1 MADEKMQNENKKSLN
16 TREDNVAE
24 DIRREAAGK
33 DAEMAADKTTEKEG
47 APKKKNLAF
56 VVRPQNSKNSSRLQ
70 GKRPGQDVR
79 DRTRVVQTV
88 MENAR
93 QQDRAVRMVK
103 ENRLVQRNRQ
113 QKAKDRFVQQRT
125 DRHVR
130 HRTEHVLR
138 DRRDQEQ
145 KEQDVRVVREDRY
158 ALTDRD
164 RNHLETDVL
173 MARTE
178 AKTEDHVR
186 TETDADSVLTEED
199 VTDSRDATTVMEE
212 RTVTEE
218 TDADRDSVLTE
229 EMTIAETT
237 EVTLHRS

>member
-70 GKRPGQDVR
+70 GKRPGQGRQGQKQGRPNGDG
-79 DRTRVVQTV
+79 
-88 MENAR
+88 NAR

-212 RTVTEE
+212 
-218 TDADRDSVLTE
+218 TDADRDSALTE

>member
-1 MADEKMQNENKKSLN
+1 MRA
-16 TREDNVAE
+16 NV
-24 DIRREAAGK
+24 
-33 DAEMAADKTTEKEG
+33 
-47 APKKKNLAF
+47 
-56 VVRPQNSKNSSRLQ
+56 
-70 GKRPGQDVR
+70 
-79 DRTRVVQTV
+79 
-88 MENAR
+88 R
-93 QQDRAVRMVK
+93 QQDRAVRTVK

-113 QKAKDRFVQQRT
+113 QEAKDRFVQQRT

-138 DRRDQEQ
+138 DLRDQEQ
-145 KEQDVRVVREDRY
+145 KEQAVQVVREDRY
-158 ALTDRD
+158 VLTDRD
-164 RNHLETDVL
+164 RNHLETDVP

-186 TETDADSVLTEED
+186 IETDADSVLTEVD

-218 TDADRDSVLTE
+218 TDVDRDSALTE

>member
-70 GKRPGQDVR
+70 GKRPGQG
-79 DRTRVVQTV
+79 
-88 MENAR
+88 R
-93 QQDRAVRMVK
+93 QGQNQGRPNGDGKRPAAGQSRSNGEGK
-103 ENRLVQRNRQ
+103 P
-113 QKAKDRFVQQRT
+113 
-125 DRHVR
+125 
-130 HRTEHVLR
+130 
-138 DRRDQEQ
+138 
-145 KEQDVRVVREDRY
+145 
-158 ALTDRD
+158 
-164 RNHLETDVL
+164 
-173 MARTE
+173 ARTE
-178 AKTEDHVR
+178 KPAAKSERPVRAAEGRPARPAQNGARSERPQGSRTERTGRPSGEGRPVRSDRPGQKPFGDRRSNGENRGENRGPVR

-218 TDADRDSVLTE
+218 TDADRDSALTE

>member
-1 MADEKMQNENKKSLN
+1 
-16 TREDNVAE
+16 
-24 DIRREAAGK
+24 
-33 DAEMAADKTTEKEG
+33 
-47 APKKKNLAF
+47 
-56 VVRPQNSKNSSRLQ
+56 
-70 GKRPGQDVR
+70 
-79 DRTRVVQTV
+79 

-158 ALTDRD
+158 VLTDRD

-186 TETDADSVLTEED
+186 TETDADSVLTEVD

-218 TDADRDSVLTE
+218 TDVDRDSALTE

>member
-1 MADEKMQNENKKSLN
+1 
-16 TREDNVAE
+16 
-24 DIRREAAGK
+24 
-33 DAEMAADKTTEKEG
+33 
-47 APKKKNLAF
+47 
-56 VVRPQNSKNSSRLQ
+56 
-70 GKRPGQDVR
+70 
-79 DRTRVVQTV
+79 

-145 KEQDVRVVREDRY
+145 DVRAVREDRY

-164 RNHLETDVL
+164 RNHLETDAL
-173 MARTE
+173 MERTE

-212 RTVTEE
+212 RTVPEE
-218 TDADRDSVLTE
+218 TDADRDSALTE

>member
-1 MADEKMQNENKKSLN
+1 M
-16 TREDNVAE
+16 AE

-70 GKRPGQDVR
+70 GKRPGQGRQGQNQGRPNGDG
-79 DRTRVVQTV
+79 
-88 MENAR
+88 NAR

-145 KEQDVRVVREDRY
+145 KEQDVRAVREDRY

-218 TDADRDSVLTE
+218 MDADRDSALTE

>member
-33 DAEMAADKTTEKEG
+33 DAEMAVDKTTEKEG

-70 GKRPGQDVR
+70 GKRPGQG
-79 DRTRVVQTV
+79 
-88 MENAR
+88 R
-93 QQDRAVRMVK
+93 QGQNQGRPNGDGKRPAAGQSRSNGEGK
-103 ENRLVQRNRQ
+103 P
-113 QKAKDRFVQQRT
+113 A
-125 DRHVR
+125 
-130 HRTEHVLR
+130 RTEKPAAKSERPVR
-138 DRRDQEQ
+138 AAEDRPARPAQNGARSERPQ
-145 KEQDVRVVREDRY
+145 GSREQDVRAVREDRY

-218 TDADRDSVLTE
+218 MDADRDSALTE

>member
-1 MADEKMQNENKKSLN
+1 
-16 TREDNVAE
+16 
-24 DIRREAAGK
+24 
-33 DAEMAADKTTEKEG
+33 
-47 APKKKNLAF
+47 
-56 VVRPQNSKNSSRLQ
+56 
-70 GKRPGQDVR
+70 
-79 DRTRVVQTV
+79 

-145 KEQDVRVVREDRY
+145 KDQDVRVVREDRY

-218 TDADRDSVLTE
+218 TDADRDSALTE

>member
-1 MADEKMQNENKKSLN
+1 
-16 TREDNVAE
+16 
-24 DIRREAAGK
+24 
-33 DAEMAADKTTEKEG
+33 
-47 APKKKNLAF
+47 
-56 VVRPQNSKNSSRLQ
+56 
-70 GKRPGQDVR
+70 
-79 DRTRVVQTV
+79 

-145 KEQDVRVVREDRY
+145 DVRVVREDRY

-186 TETDADSVLTEED
+186 TETDADSVLTEVD

-218 TDADRDSVLTE
+218 MDADRDSALTE

>member
-1 MADEKMQNENKKSLN
+1 
-16 TREDNVAE
+16 
-24 DIRREAAGK
+24 
-33 DAEMAADKTTEKEG
+33 
-47 APKKKNLAF
+47 
-56 VVRPQNSKNSSRLQ
+56 
-70 GKRPGQDVR
+70 
-79 DRTRVVQTV
+79 

-212 RTVTEE
+212 
-218 TDADRDSVLTE
+218 TDADRDSALTE

>member
-70 GKRPGQDVR
+70 ENVRDRDVR

-93 QQDRAVRMVK
+93 QQDRAVQMVK

-218 TDADRDSVLTE
+218 TDADRDSALTE

>member
-70 GKRPGQDVR
+70 GKRPGQG
-79 DRTRVVQTV
+79 
-88 MENAR
+88 R
-93 QQDRAVRMVK
+93 QGQNQVK

-218 TDADRDSVLTE
+218 TDADRDSALTE

>member
-70 GKRPGQDVR
+70 GKRPGQG
-79 DRTRVVQTV
+79 
-88 MENAR
+88 R
-93 QQDRAVRMVK
+93 QGQNQGRPNGDGKRPAAGQSRSNGEGK
-103 ENRLVQRNRQ
+103 P
-113 QKAKDRFVQQRT
+113 A
-125 DRHVR
+125 
-130 HRTEHVLR
+130 RTEKPAAKSERPVR
-138 DRRDQEQ
+138 AAEDRPARPAQNGARSERPQ
-145 KEQDVRVVREDRY
+145 GSEEQDVRVVREDRY

-218 TDADRDSVLTE
+218 TDADRDSALTE

>member
-1 MADEKMQNENKKSLN
+1 M
-16 TREDNVAE
+16 
-24 DIRREAAGK
+24 
-33 DAEMAADKTTEKEG
+33 
-47 APKKKNLAF
+47 
-56 VVRPQNSKNSSRLQ
+56 
-70 GKRPGQDVR
+70 
-79 DRTRVVQTV
+79 V

-145 KEQDVRVVREDRY
+145 DVRAVREDRY

-218 TDADRDSVLTE
+218 MDADRDSALTE

>member
-1 MADEKMQNENKKSLN
+1 M
-16 TREDNVAE
+16 
-24 DIRREAAGK
+24 
-33 DAEMAADKTTEKEG
+33 
-47 APKKKNLAF
+47 
-56 VVRPQNSKNSSRLQ
+56 
-70 GKRPGQDVR
+70 
-79 DRTRVVQTV
+79 

-145 KEQDVRVVREDRY
+145 DVRVVREDRY

-178 AKTEDHVR
+178 AKTEDHGR

-218 TDADRDSVLTE
+218 TDADRDSALTE

>member
-70 GKRPGQDVR
+70 ENVRDRDVR

-103 ENRLVQRNRQ
+103 ENRLAQRNRQ
-113 QKAKDRFVQQRT
+113 QEAKDRFVQQRT

-145 KEQDVRVVREDRY
+145 KEQAVRVVREDRY

-199 VTDSRDATTVMEE
+199 VTDSRDATTV
-212 RTVTEE
+212 TEE
-218 TDADRDSVLTE
+218 TDVDRDSALTE

>member
-70 GKRPGQDVR
+70 GKRPGQG
-79 DRTRVVQTV
+79 
-88 MENAR
+88 R
-93 QQDRAVRMVK
+93 QGQNQGRPNGDGKRPAAGQSRSNGEGKPV
-103 ENRLVQRNRQ
+103 
-113 QKAKDRFVQQRT
+113 
-125 DRHVR
+125 
-130 HRTEHVLR
+130 RTEKPAAR
-138 DRRDQEQ
+138 SERP
-145 KEQDVRVVREDRY
+145 VRAAEDRP
-158 ALTDRD
+158 ARPAQNGA
-164 RNHLETDVL
+164 RSERPQGS
-173 MARTE
+173 RTE
-178 AKTEDHVR
+178 KTEDHVR

-212 RTVTEE
+212 RAVTEE
-218 TDADRDSVLTE
+218 TDADRDSALTE

>member
-1 MADEKMQNENKKSLN
+1 MADEKMQSENKKSLN

-70 GKRPGQDVR
+70 GKRPGQGRQGQNQGRPNGDGKR
-79 DRTRVVQTV
+79 
-88 MENAR
+88 R

-130 HRTEHVLR
+130 HRTEHVL
-138 DRRDQEQ
+138 
-145 KEQDVRVVREDRY
+145 K
-158 ALTDRD
+158 
-164 RNHLETDVL
+164 
-173 MARTE
+173 RT
-178 AKTEDHVR
+178 AGIKNRKNR
-186 TETDADSVLTEED
+186 TS
-199 VTDSRDATTVMEE
+199 E
-212 RTVTEE
+212 R
-218 TDADRDSVLTE
+218 
-229 EMTIAETT
+229 
-237 EVTLHRS
+237 

>member
-1 MADEKMQNENKKSLN
+1 
-16 TREDNVAE
+16 
-24 DIRREAAGK
+24 
-33 DAEMAADKTTEKEG
+33 
-47 APKKKNLAF
+47 
-56 VVRPQNSKNSSRLQ
+56 
-70 GKRPGQDVR
+70 
-79 DRTRVVQTV
+79 

-145 KEQDVRVVREDRY
+145 DVRVVREDRY

-178 AKTEDHVR
+178 AKTEDHVG

-218 TDADRDSVLTE
+218 TDADRDSALTE

>member
-70 GKRPGQDVR
+70 GKRPGQGRQGQNQGRPNGDGKRPAAGQSRSNGEGKPARTEKPAAKSERPVRAAEDRPARPAQNGARSERPQGSRTERTDVR
-79 DRTRVVQTV
+79 
-88 MENAR
+88 A
-93 QQDRAVRMVK
+93 
-103 ENRLVQRNRQ
+103 
-113 QKAKDRFVQQRT
+113 
-125 DRHVR
+125 
-130 HRTEHVLR
+130 
-138 DRRDQEQ
+138 
-145 KEQDVRVVREDRY
+145 VREDRY

-186 TETDADSVLTEED
+186 TETGADSVLIEED

-218 TDADRDSVLTE
+218 TDADRDSALTE

-237 EVTLHRS
+237 EVTLHQS

>member
-1 MADEKMQNENKKSLN
+1 
-16 TREDNVAE
+16 
-24 DIRREAAGK
+24 
-33 DAEMAADKTTEKEG
+33 
-47 APKKKNLAF
+47 
-56 VVRPQNSKNSSRLQ
+56 
-70 GKRPGQDVR
+70 
-79 DRTRVVQTV
+79 
-88 MENAR
+88 
-93 QQDRAVRMVK
+93 MVK

-145 KEQDVRVVREDRY
+145 DVRAVREDRY

-199 VTDSRDATTVMEE
+199 VTDSRDATTV
-212 RTVTEE
+212 TEE
-218 TDADRDSVLTE
+218 TDADRDSALTE

>member
-1 MADEKMQNENKKSLN
+1 
-16 TREDNVAE
+16 
-24 DIRREAAGK
+24 
-33 DAEMAADKTTEKEG
+33 
-47 APKKKNLAF
+47 
-56 VVRPQNSKNSSRLQ
+56 
-70 GKRPGQDVR
+70 
-79 DRTRVVQTV
+79 

-130 HRTEHVLR
+130 YRTEHVLR
-138 DRRDQEQ
+138 DRRDQ
-145 KEQDVRVVREDRY
+145 EQDVRVVREDRY

-186 TETDADSVLTEED
+186 TETDADSVLTE
-199 VTDSRDATTVMEE
+199 
-212 RTVTEE
+212 
-218 TDADRDSVLTE
+218 
-229 EMTIAETT
+229 TIWRQTF
-237 EVTLHRS
+237 

>member
-1 MADEKMQNENKKSLN
+1 
-16 TREDNVAE
+16 
-24 DIRREAAGK
+24 
-33 DAEMAADKTTEKEG
+33 
-47 APKKKNLAF
+47 
-56 VVRPQNSKNSSRLQ
+56 
-70 GKRPGQDVR
+70 
-79 DRTRVVQTV
+79 

-93 QQDRAVRMVK
+93 QQDRSVRTVK
-103 ENRLVQRNRQ
+103 ENRPAQRNRQ
-113 QKAKDRFVQQRT
+113 QEAKDWFVQQRT

-145 KEQDVRVVREDRY
+145 DVRAVREDRY

-218 TDADRDSVLTE
+218 MDADRDSALTE

>member
-56 VVRPQNSKNSSRLQ
+56 VVRPQNSKNSS
-70 GKRPGQDVR
+70 
-79 DRTRVVQTV
+79 RVVQTV

-145 KEQDVRVVREDRY
+145 KEQDVRAVREDRY

-173 MARTE
+173 MERTE

-212 RTVTEE
+212 
-218 TDADRDSVLTE
+218 TDADRDSALTE

>member
-1 MADEKMQNENKKSLN
+1 
-16 TREDNVAE
+16 
-24 DIRREAAGK
+24 
-33 DAEMAADKTTEKEG
+33 
-47 APKKKNLAF
+47 
-56 VVRPQNSKNSSRLQ
+56 
-70 GKRPGQDVR
+70 
-79 DRTRVVQTV
+79 

-103 ENRLVQRNRQ
+103 ENRLLQRNRQ

-145 KEQDVRVVREDRY
+145 DVQAVREDRY

-218 TDADRDSVLTE
+218 TDADRDSALTE

>member
-70 GKRPGQDVR
+70 GKRPGQGR
-79 DRTRVVQTV
+79 PGQNQGVQTV

-145 KEQDVRVVREDRY
+145 KEQDVRAVREDRY

-186 TETDADSVLTEED
+186 TETDADSVLIEED

-218 TDADRDSVLTE
+218 TDADRDSALTE

-237 EVTLHRS
+237 EVTLHQS

>member
-70 GKRPGQDVR
+70 GKRPGQG
-79 DRTRVVQTV
+79 
-88 MENAR
+88 R
-93 QQDRAVRMVK
+93 QGQNQGRP
-103 ENRLVQRNRQ
+103 N
-113 QKAKDRFVQQRT
+113 VQQRT

-218 TDADRDSVLTE
+218 TDADRDSALTE

>member
-70 GKRPGQDVR
+70 GKRPGQG
-79 DRTRVVQTV
+79 
-88 MENAR
+88 R
-93 QQDRAVRMVK
+93 QGQNQGRPNGDGKRPAAGQSRSNG
-103 ENRLVQRNRQ
+103 EGNRLVQRNRQ

-145 KEQDVRVVREDRY
+145 DVRAVREDRY
-158 ALTDRD
+158 ALTDLD

-186 TETDADSVLTEED
+186 TETDVDSVLTEED

-218 TDADRDSVLTE
+218 TDADRDSALTE

>member
-1 MADEKMQNENKKSLN
+1 M
-16 TREDNVAE
+16 
-24 DIRREAAGK
+24 
-33 DAEMAADKTTEKEG
+33 
-47 APKKKNLAF
+47 
-56 VVRPQNSKNSSRLQ
+56 
-70 GKRPGQDVR
+70 
-79 DRTRVVQTV
+79 

-186 TETDADSVLTEED
+186 TETDAD
-199 VTDSRDATTVMEE
+199 
-212 RTVTEE
+212 
-218 TDADRDSVLTE
+218 RDSALTE

>member
-1 MADEKMQNENKKSLN
+1 
-16 TREDNVAE
+16 
-24 DIRREAAGK
+24 
-33 DAEMAADKTTEKEG
+33 
-47 APKKKNLAF
+47 
-56 VVRPQNSKNSSRLQ
+56 
-70 GKRPGQDVR
+70 
-79 DRTRVVQTV
+79 

-145 KEQDVRVVREDRY
+145 DVRAVREDRY

-218 TDADRDSVLTE
+218 TDADRDSALTE